1 MPVFNRISGGGV
13 IIDATAL
20 PSDVAS
26 GKIFYNNNGR
36 QVGTNEAALKYRQ
49 KIFSF
54 RKGNTLTAT
63 DLGGESFVYIQTY
76 GGATLGSMSGTDVDP
91 SVPESSMNHRLAVME
106 KFYAK
111 YINSVSITRLGKTY
125 DLYLYQTENES
136 PDYATAFPILDN
148 TGDKIKITKNIYLTL
163 NLQQGLFLRRQA
175 ITQFNIGVG
184 FAYSRVSSPEPI
196 LEDFDVIY
204 TYVV

>member
-36 QVGTNEAALKYRQ
+36 QVGTNDIVTRYRQ

-63 DLGGESFVYIQTY
+63 GLGGQAQAQIMSNRWIELDRNSAQSVGMDIYSGNSTY
-76 GGATLGSMSGTDVDP
+76 RFALVD
-91 SVPESSMNHRLAVME
+91 EI
-106 KFYAK
+106 YAK
-111 YINSVSITRLGKTY
+111 YLDSVSVIHNGKRY
-125 DLYLYQTENES
+125 EPYLYQDGEVSPSTVVAWPLEYDYNTYIHITEN
-136 PDYATAFPILDN
+136 I
-148 TGDKIKITKNIYLTL
+148 ILTL
-163 NLQQGLFLRRQA
+163 NIQDGLFWRREAVTRLR
-175 ITQFNIGVG
+175 IGVG
-184 FAYSRVSSPEPI
+184 FSYDRVSYPEQI
-196 LEDFDVIY
+196 LEDIDVIY